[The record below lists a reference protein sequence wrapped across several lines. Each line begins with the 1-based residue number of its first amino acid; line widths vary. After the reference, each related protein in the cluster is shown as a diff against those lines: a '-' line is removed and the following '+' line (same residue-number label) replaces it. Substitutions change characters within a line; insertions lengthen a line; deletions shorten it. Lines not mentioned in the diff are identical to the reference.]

1 MADSARDEVD
11 DAYVSSEDNELVK
24 LLIELLAILQ
34 DKFDEVKRVIA
45 NMPSDRRLSRHEN
58 AGTEQR
64 SPASKKVSSNT
75 DETEFEVIYEGD
87 KNTIFNFTIR

>member
-11 DAYVSSEDNELVK
+11 DASSEDNELVK

-58 AGTEQR
+58 AEHFEKR
-64 SPASKKVSSNT
+64 SPASKKVSSDT